1 MEPKYRISD
10 GIYMS
15 SKYIQNAYM
24 TVPGT
29 EKALINFSTIRA
41 IVIMPWGEI
50 RKKDRSIGLK

>member
-1 MEPKYRISD
+1 
-10 GIYMS
+10 MS